1 MRLVRLLAAVFS
13 LLLATGCESLN
24 VPPPRIAFPWQGIAD
39 VAGPS
44 PMLPLSAPTT
54 PMRGERGRASVKYP
68 ASFAVGIRP
77 NGTISFPQDTT
88 GRLDG
93 ANVLA
98 GSAPLVSVND
108 AGEVHGAGLRRTYA
122 FNEKGELV
130 DPDGH
135 GVRVT
140 PEGKVRALGG
150 SIRYADVMVW
160 LPEARGERWDY
171 SGWRTISILS
181 LVVLE
186 NLLPETVG
194 LTTLTSSEVPGPKRN
209 RRAPK

>member
-1 MRLVRLLAAVFS
+1 VS
-13 LLLATGCESLN
+13 L
-24 VPPPRIAFPWQGIAD
+24 
-39 VAGPS
+39 
-44 PMLPLSAPTT
+44 
-54 PMRGERGRASVKYP
+54 
-68 ASFAVGIRP
+68 
-77 NGTISFPQDTT
+77 
-88 GRLDG
+88 
-93 ANVLA
+93 
-98 GSAPLVSVND
+98 ND
-108 AGEVHGAGLRRTYA
+108 AGEVHGVGLRRTYS

-194 LTTLTSSEVPGPKRN
+194 LTTTTSAEVPGPKRS
-209 RRAPK
+209 RRTPR